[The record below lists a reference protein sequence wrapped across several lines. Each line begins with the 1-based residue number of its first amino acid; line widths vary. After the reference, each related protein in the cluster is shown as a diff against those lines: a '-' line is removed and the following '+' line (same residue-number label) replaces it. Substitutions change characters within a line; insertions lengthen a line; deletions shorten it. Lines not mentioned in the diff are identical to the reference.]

1 MSTKRQLKFIKSGHI
16 KNPYKEKG
24 DLVCKLLNQ
33 EKDLLIPDKEVWV
46 KLTDDEFLPVII
58 EKIEKFN
65 SRHLVRFKNVNS
77 EEDAILFQH
86 GEILIEKEID
96 ENITDDTDPINYIGF
111 EVLNV
116 SNQKIGFV
124 KDTFEI
130 PGNPLLIIEMDEKEV
145 MVPIAEEFIQ
155 LFDIENRKI
164 IVCQIDELLG
174 L

>member
-1 MSTKRQLKFIKSGHI
+1 LSTKRQLKFIKSGHL
-16 KNPYKEKG
+16 KNPYKDNG
-24 DLVCKLLNQ
+24 DMVCKLFNQ
-33 EKDLLIPDKEVWV
+33 ENDLLISDKEVWV
-46 KLTDDEFLPVII
+46 KLADDEFLPAVI

-65 SRHLVRFKNVNS
+65 SRHLVRFKNVKS
-77 EEDAILFQH
+77 ADDAILFQH

-96 ENITDDTDPINYIGF
+96 ENIINDADPINYMGF
-111 EVLNV
+111 EVLNE
-116 SNQKIGFV
+116 SKQKIGFV

-130 PGNPLLIIEMDEKEV
+130 PGNPLLMIEMDEKEV

-164 IVCQIDELLG
+164 IVRQIDELLG

>member
-1 MSTKRQLKFIKSGHI
+1 MSTKRQLKFIKVGHI

-24 DLVCKLLNQ
+24 DLVCKLLSQ
-33 EKDLLIPDKEVWV
+33 ENDLLFPDKEVWV
-46 KLTDDEFLPVII
+46 KLAVDEFLPAVIK
-58 EKIEKFN
+58 EIEKFN

-77 EEDAILFQH
+77 EEEAILFQH
-86 GEILIEKEID
+86 GDILIEKEID
-96 ENITDDTDPINYIGF
+96 ENIINDAGPINYIGF
-111 EVLNV
+111 EVLDDFNH
-116 SNQKIGFV
+116 KIGFV

-130 PGNPLLIIEMDEKEV
+130 PGNPLLLIEMDEKEV

-164 IVCQIDELLG
+164 IVCRIDELLG